1 MFFFTT
7 LYFQQVLDYTPIE
20 AGLAFLPFTVGIM
33 GGSVLAQFLIARIG
47 LRATVFGGLLTTAVG
62 LALMLRLT
70 VGGDY
75 LTEML
80 PSMALIA
87 AGIGTV
93 FVPVTL
99 LATSGIDADD
109 QGLASGLFNTSQQF
123 GGALGLAVLS
133 SLAASRTDARL
144 ADLGGSAS
152 RVDQFEALVSG
163 YHLAFG
169 VAAVLMLV
177 AAGLAVAL
185 IRRDDAAEAAPTEAV
200 LVAA

>member
-1 MFFFTT
+1 
-7 LYFQQVLDYTPIE
+7 
-20 AGLAFLPFTVGIM
+20 
-33 GGSVLAQFLIARIG
+33 
-47 LRATVFGGLLTTAVG
+47 
-62 LALMLRLT
+62 MLRLT
-70 VGGDY
+70 VGGSY

-185 IRRDDAAEAAPTEAV
+185 IRRDDAAEVAPTEAV